1 MRTARWLQT
10 VLATALVA
18 VCLNA
23 SAQQELIIFK
33 GDKPADAG
41 LVLSGWG
48 SGDVRESGEAVY
60 IGSTSLQIVTQSF
73 YQGGRLILQQA
84 VSLGNFASNPA
95 AYLVFQVRLPQG
107 TGSLYTG
114 GYGRGYGM
122 PGAPGVPGMPGMG
135 GLAGPRGGAV
145 GGAATGAGRAGGRA
159 GGMMGGMT
167 GPPMGGPGMGAP
179 PGLGGG
185 VPGAPRT
192 GTTGRRTG
200 AATGGM
206 PGMPPGY
213 GLGYGYGGY
222 TAPTLTTRVMKQM
235 RVVVVTDDGKQYEA
249 VAPFEPPLTDQEG
262 WFPIGV
268 ALGAF
273 KGLSPDAKI
282 REIRVFGD
290 AYGVFYVGEIRVAT
304 DSTPITGDA
313 GEEQIVAA
321 NDLVR
326 LEARAS
332 AGITPLKY
340 SWDFDASDG
349 IQEDAVGK
357 VVTTRYRKPG
367 EYIVTLTVTDIYG
380 LKKPFVATTKIT
392 VNE

>member
-1 MRTARWLQT
+1 VRTSRRWQESIRM
-10 VLATALVA
+10 VLAVA
-18 VCLNA
+18 GVMVCLTA
-23 SAQQELIIFK
+23 SAQQEIVLFK

-60 IGSTSLQIVTQSF
+60 IGSTSLQVVTQSF
-73 YQGGRLILQQA
+73 YQGGRIALQQP
-84 VSLGNFASNPA
+84 VILGSFVDNPA
-95 AYLVFQVRLPQG
+95 AYLIFQVRLPRG

-122 PGAPGVPGMPGMG
+122 PG
-135 GLAGPRGGAV
+135 
-145 GGAATGAGRAGGRA
+145 
-159 GGMMGGMT
+159 
-167 GPPMGGPGMGAP
+167 MGAP
-179 PGLGGG
+179 PGVGG
-185 VPGAPRT
+185 VPGAPST
-192 GTTGRRTG
+192 GTGRR
-200 AATGGM
+200 AGGTAGGY
-206 PGMPPGY
+206 PGVP
-213 GLGYGYGGY
+213 GYGYGGY
-222 TAPTLTTRVMKQM
+222 RGGYTAPTVTTRVMKQM
-235 RVVVVTDDGKQYEA
+235 RVVIVTTDGKQYEA

-262 WFPIGV
+262 WFPIGI

-273 KGLSPDAKI
+273 KGLPPDAKVK
-282 REIRVFGD
+282 EIRVFGD

-304 DSTPITGDA
+304 DPTPITGDA

-380 LKKPFVATTKIT
+380 LKKPFVATTKVT

>member
-1 MRTARWLQT
+1 MRTWTVWQIRFLA
-10 VLATALVA
+10 VLAAACLVA
-18 VCLNA
+18 CLKA
-23 SAQQELIIFK
+23 SAQQELVLFK
-33 GDKPADAG
+33 GDKPSEAG
-41 LVLSGWG
+41 LILSGWG
-48 SGDVRESGEAVY
+48 SGDIRESGEAVY
-60 IGSTSLQIVTQSF
+60 IGSTSLQVVTQSF
-73 YQGGRLILQQA
+73 YQGGRIALQQP
-84 VSLGNFASNPA
+84 VSLGNFASDPN
-95 AYLVFQVRLPQG
+95 AYLLFQVRLPRG

-114 GYGRGYGM
+114 GYGRGAGM
-122 PGAPGVPGMPGMG
+122 GMGLPPGMGVPGMPSG
-135 GLAGPRGGAV
+135 GRL
-145 GGAATGAGRAGGRA
+145 GGAATGAGRATGRA
-159 GGMMGGMT
+159 GGMLGGMAGPPT
-167 GPPMGGPGMGAP
+167 GPGGMGAP
-179 PGLGGG
+179 PGMGG
-185 VPGAPRT
+185 VPGAPGT
-192 GTTGRRTG
+192 GTGRRTG
-200 AATGGM
+200 GVTGGVPGM
-206 PGMPPGY
+206 PGMP
-213 GLGYGYGGY
+213 GYGYGGRGGY
-222 TAPTLTTRVMKQM
+222 TAPTMTTRVMKQM
-235 RVVVVTDDGKQYEA
+235 RVVVVTADGKQYEA

-268 ALGAF
+268 ALGSF

-282 REIRVFGD
+282 KEIRVFGD

-304 DSTPITGDA
+304 DPTPITGDA

-380 LKKPFVATTKIT
+380 LKKPFVATTKVT

>member
-1 MRTARWLQT
+1 MRTARGFQ
-10 VLATALVA
+10 TALVTGLVA
-18 VCLNA
+18 ICLTA
-23 SAQQELIIFK
+23 SAQQELILFK

-48 SGDVRESGEAVY
+48 SGEVRETGEAVY
-60 IGSTSLQIVTQSF
+60 IGSTSMQVVTQSF
-73 YQGGRLILQQA
+73 YQGGRILLQQP
-84 VSLGNFASNPA
+84 VSLGNFASNPS
-95 AYLVFQVRLPQG
+95 AYLIFQVRLPQG
-107 TGSLYTG
+107 TGSLYAG
-114 GYGRGYGM
+114 GYGRGIGM
-122 PGAPGVPGMPGMG
+122 PGMPGVPGAPGIGAPEMG
-135 GLAGPRGGAV
+135 GLAGAR
-145 GGAATGAGRAGGRA
+145 GGRA
-159 GGMMGGMT
+159 GGAITGAGQATGRTRGTLGGMT
-167 GPPMGGPGMGAP
+167 GPPMGGPGMG
-179 PGLGGG
+179 G
-185 VPGAPRT
+185 VPGAPGT
-192 GTTGRRTG
+192 GTGRRTG

-213 GLGYGYGGY
+213 GGYGYGGY
-222 TAPTLTTRVMKQM
+222 RGGYIAPTSTTRVMKQM
-235 RVVVVTDDGKQYEA
+235 RVVLVTADGKQYEA
-249 VAPFEPPLTDQEG
+249 VVPFEPPLTDQEG

-268 ALGAF
+268 ALGVF
-273 KGLSPDAKI
+273 KGLSPNAQIK
-282 REIRVFGD
+282 EIRVFGD

-304 DSTPITGDA
+304 DTTPITGDA

-332 AGITPLKY
+332 AGITPLRY

-349 IQEDAVGK
+349 IQEDAIGRL
-357 VVTTRYRKPG
+357 VTTRYRKPG

>member
-1 MRTARWLQT
+1 M
-10 VLATALVA
+10 VLVTGLVA
-18 VCLNA
+18 ICLTA
-23 SAQQELIIFK
+23 SAQHERIIFK
-33 GDKPADAG
+33 GDRPADAG

-60 IGSTSLQIVTQSF
+60 MGSTSLQIVTQSF
-73 YQGGRLILQQA
+73 YQGGRILLQQP
-84 VSLGNFASNPA
+84 VSLSAFAGNPA
-95 AYLVFQVRLPQG
+95 SYLVFQVRLPRG
-107 TGSLYTG
+107 TGSLYAG
-114 GYGRGYGM
+114 GYGRGVGM
-122 PGAPGVPGMPGMG
+122 PGMPGVPGMGAPEMG
-135 GLAGPRGGAV
+135 GLAGPRGGRA
-145 GGAATGAGRAGGRA
+145 GGAIIGAGRATGRT
-159 GGMMGGMT
+159 GGMLGGMT
-167 GPPMGGPGMGAP
+167 GPPMGGPGMG
-179 PGLGGG
+179 G
-185 VPGAPRT
+185 VPGAPGT
-192 GTTGRRTG
+192 GTGRRTG
-200 AATGGM
+200 GITGGA
-206 PGMPPGY
+206 PGMP
-213 GLGYGYGGY
+213 GYGYGGY
-222 TAPTLTTRVMKQM
+222 GGYRGGYGGYAAPTTTTRVMKQM
-235 RVVVVTDDGKQYEA
+235 RVVLVTTDGKQYEA

-273 KGLSPDAKI
+273 KGLSPNAQIK
-282 REIRVFGD
+282 EIRVFGD
-290 AYGVFYVGEIRVAT
+290 AYGTFYVGEIRVAT
-304 DSTPITGDA
+304 DPTPITGDA

-349 IQEDAVGK
+349 IQEDAVGR

-367 EYIVTLTVTDIYG
+367 EYIVTLTVTDVYG